1 MQRCLIV
8 NADDFGQ
15 SEGITSGIMR
25 AHEHGIVTSTSFMVR
40 WPAAAQAAAWARAH
54 PALSLGLHC
63 DFGEWTF
70 RNGEWHA
77 LYEVVPLD
85 DAHAVAKALRTQL
98 AEFERL
104 TGRSPTHLDSHQHVH
119 RREPVACVMQAVAAE
134 LAIPLRGQ
142 GAEVTYCG
150 DFYAQADDGTSLE
163 GAVGVDALVRL
174 LKRLPAGTTEL
185 VCHPAAHVDFEGLYC
200 AERVLELQT
209 LCDPRVRRAIEVEGI
224 ALKSFAALACVSGA
238 GK

>member
-15 SEGITSGIMR
+15 SEGITSGIIR
-25 AHEHGIVTSTSFMVR
+25 AHEHGIVTSTSLMVR
-40 WPAAAQAAAWARAH
+40 WPIAAHAAACARAH

-70 RNGEWHA
+70 RDGEWHA
-77 LYEVVPLD
+77 LYEVVQLD
-85 DAHAVAKALRTQL
+85 DAQAVATELRAQL

-119 RREPVACVMQAVAAE
+119 RREPAASVMQAAAAE
-134 LAIPLRGQ
+134 LGIPLRGH
-142 GAEVTYCG
+142 GGEVSYCG
-150 DFYAQADDGTSLE
+150 DFYAQTDDGSSLQD
-163 GAVGVDALVRL
+163 AVGVDALVRL
-174 LKRLPAGTTEL
+174 LKRLPGGTTEL

-209 LCDPRVRRAIEVEGI
+209 LCDPRVRRAIDEEDI
-224 ALKSFAALACVSGA
+224 TLQSFAAFASVIGNCE
-238 GK
+238 